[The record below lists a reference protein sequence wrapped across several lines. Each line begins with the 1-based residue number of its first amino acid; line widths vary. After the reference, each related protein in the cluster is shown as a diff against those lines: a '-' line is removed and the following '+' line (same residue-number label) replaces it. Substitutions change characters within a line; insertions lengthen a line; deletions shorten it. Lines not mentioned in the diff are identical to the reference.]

1 MLFGEGMSKVASKAE
16 VLQSLSKQLR
26 RDDLDD
32 KTFIKLLTLY
42 SKLSG
47 WNDEPSP
54 PPAPQQPVIKQ
65 PSALDLVLEAER
77 KRRAEG
83 QTT

>member
-16 VLQSLSKQLR
+16 VLQSLS
-26 RDDLDD
+26 
-32 KTFIKLLTLY
+32 KLLTLY